1 MKLKAIKILAAILVV
16 AAVPLGSA
24 LAAPPSLGQSLAL
37 GDSLAVGVGAT
48 DPDENGYVSVFNHDV
63 FPQSHRGPEVVTNLA
78 VSGDTSGSFISGG
91 QLANAVAAIADP
103 RTNVK
108 VVTLDIG
115 GNDLLG
121 LLGGPCA
128 VSPADPAC
136 QAAILAALTAFPG
149 NYTAILSSLT
159 IALAEDPANERFLVM
174 TYYNPF
180 DGTGSPFEP
189 AIDAAL
195 LGVDGVVDCSALG
208 NPANA
213 GLNDL
218 IACIGA
224 SFGVTVVDV
233 YPLFDNNALALT
245 HIASGDIHP
254 NDAGHHVIA
263 DAFVQAMQ
271 E

>member
-1 MKLKAIKILAAILVV
+1 M
-16 AAVPLGSA
+16 G
-24 LAAPPSLGQSLAL
+24 LGQSLAL

-48 DPDENGYVSVFNHDV
+48 DPDANGYVSVFNHDV
-63 FPQSHRGPEVVTNLA
+63 FPQSHRGPEVATNLA

-91 QLANAVAAIADP
+91 QLANAVAAIADLG
-103 RTNVK
+103 TNVK

-121 LLGGPCA
+121 LLVGPCS

-149 NYTAILSSLT
+149 NYAAILSSIT
-159 IALAEDPANERFLVM
+159 SALAEDPGNESFLVM

-195 LGVDGVVDCSALG
+195 LGADGVVDCSALG

-213 GLNDL
+213 GLTDL

-233 YPLFDNNALALT
+233 YPLFDNRALALT
-245 HIASGDIHP
+245 HIAFGDIHP
-254 NDAGHHVIA
+254 NDAGHQVIA
-263 DAFVQAMQ
+263 DAFVQAAKQ
-271 E
+271 